1 MATTHW
7 CAFNELAE
15 IDASVPAET
24 EARFVDDGD
33 IITSAGISAGIDMA
47 PHLVHRLESVEAAR
61 GVRRGIQYDPAP
73 PVQDRAAG
81 APGSGPGSERAGQA
95 L

>member
-1 MATTHW
+1 M
-7 CAFNELAE
+7 
-15 IDASVPAET
+15 S
-24 EARFVDDGD
+24 
-33 IITSAGISAGIDMA
+33 

-61 GVRRGIQYDPAP
+61 AVRRGIEYDPAP

>member
-33 IITSAGISAGIDMA
+33 IITSAGISAG
-47 PHLVHRLESVEAAR
+47 V
-61 GVRRGIQYDPAP
+61 
-73 PVQDRAAG
+73 
-81 APGSGPGSERAGQA
+81 
-95 L
+95 